1 MTTSYDVV
9 IVGGGIV
16 GWSAAY
22 RLARY
27 GAQVAVIDQRH
38 EGHATAAGAGIVSPG
53 TGVRA
58 HAETAG
64 LAKAAVAWYPT
75 LLAELAEDGETDT
88 GFASPGTLFVFTDEQ
103 EYARL
108 PEVRAFAERLLADG
122 VKCIGEIA
130 ELSGAEARERFPA
143 LADIPGAL
151 FMPEGSR
158 VDGRLLRGALR
169 NAAIRRG
176 VSEITGMAGVSRTGT
191 GAPVVTV
198 DGQPVSSDRLLL
210 ATGAW
215 TRSLAAELG
224 IDVPI
229 SPQRGQILHLA
240 VPGVETTSWPVI
252 HGFHNHYLLAFPE
265 DRIVA
270 GATREDGSGFDYRMT
285 AGGVSQELGEA
296 LRVAPGLANA
306 TLREIRIGFR
316 PMSSDGLPI
325 LGGVP
330 ELENIFIATGHGPSG
345 LTLGPVSG
353 AAVADLMLG
362 REPIA
367 PLSPFALSR
376 FVQTATVQA

>member
-1 MTTSYDVV
+1 MTSYDVV
-9 IVGGGIV
+9 IIGGGIV

-22 RLARY
+22 RLARF
-27 GAQVAVIDQRH
+27 GSRIALIDQRH

-103 EYARL
+103 EYARM

-130 ELSGAEARERFPA
+130 ELTGAEARERFPA

-151 FMPEGSR
+151 YMPEGSR
-158 VDGRLLRGALR
+158 VDGRLLRAALR
-169 NAAIRRG
+169 NAAMRRG
-176 VSEITGMAGVSRTGT
+176 VVELTGSAALTKGSNGVPKVS
-191 GAPVVTV
+191 V
-198 DGQPVSSDRLLL
+198 DGQPIAFGRLLM
-210 ATGAW
+210 AAGAW
-215 TRSLAAELG
+215 TKELAAGLG
-224 IDVPI
+224 IDVPVA
-229 SPQRGQILHLA
+229 PQRGQILHLS

-252 HGFHNHYLLAFPE
+252 HGFHNHYLLAFPS

-296 LRVAPGLANA
+296 LRVAPGLATA

-316 PMSSDGLPI
+316 PMSRDGLPI
-325 LGGVP
+325 LGSVPGV
-330 ELENIFIATGHGPSG
+330 ENVYVATGHGPSG

-353 AAVADLMLG
+353 AAVADLMVG
-362 REPIA
+362 RDPIA
-367 PLSPFALSR
+367 PLSQFSVSR
-376 FVQTATVQA
+376 FADTATAGA